1 MTLNW
6 GERKANQLVSI
17 LGFKQQ
23 LGGELLG
30 IFVGVYIPGLKLSS
44 VQFSR
49 SVMSDSLRL
58 HGLQHTRCPRSPPN
72 PKICTN
78 SCPSSWWCSPTLLSP
93 SPSTFNLSRHQGL
106 FQWVISSHQWPQYWG
121 VSFSINPPNEYSELI
136 TFRIEW
142 FELLAVQETLKSLLQ
157 HHSLKASILHSAFCM
172 VQLSHPYTTTR
183 KIKCNSPGQNTGV
196 GSLSLLQDIFP
207 TQELNPGLPHCRW
220 ILYQLRKKGRP

>member
-93 SPSTFNLSRHQGL
+93 SPSTFTLSRHQGL
-106 FQWVISSHQWPQYWG
+106 FQWVCSSHLVAKVFHCNWQSMHGIFP
-121 VSFSINPPNEYSELI
+121 EA
-136 TFRIEW
+136 
-142 FELLAVQETLKSLLQ
+142 LLAQGASWAWRTAATLWLPPVK
-157 HHSLKASILHSAFCM
+157 
-172 VQLSHPYTTTR
+172 QL
-183 KIKCNSPGQNTGV
+183 
-196 GSLSLLQDIFP
+196 
-207 TQELNPGLPHCRW
+207 
-220 ILYQLRKKGRP
+220 